1 MVVDVVA
8 SVLLIG
14 GALLSLVASVGLL
27 RFPDVFARMH
37 AATKPAT
44 LGLIAVLCGAM
55 LRLSWGD
62 AATLG
67 LVVAFQLLSVPV
79 GSHMIGRA
87 AHRAG
92 VQMSDVTVVDEL
104 RDAEAER
111 DEP

>member
-14 GALLSLVASVGLL
+14 GALLSLVAAVGLL

-55 LRLSWGD
+55 LRLS
-62 AATLG
+62 
-67 LVVAFQLLSVPV
+67 VVAGRHTATGKPLLANDPHGPLTAPAS
-79 GSHMIGRA
+79 R
-87 AHRAG
+87 
-92 VQMSDVTVVDEL
+92 
-104 RDAEAER
+104 
-111 DEP
+111 